1 MNKHKLKRAVV
12 AFLAAILCQGAFADL
27 KTELTVVEF
36 DSKSHVYKIEESGEL
51 SFEEKSLVIKENE
64 KSEAKVLS
72 LGNITKLLIK
82 EVSAVNDLSS
92 DSQSIT
98 LYPNPASSEIFIS
111 GFEGVQTVE
120 IYSISGVLA
129 MKTTAENGS
138 VINISN
144 LRQGIYIVK
153 VDGKTVKLCKI

>member
-1 MNKHKLKRAVV
+1 MKRAVI
-12 AFLAAILCQGAFADL
+12 AFMAAILCQGAFADL

-36 DSKSHVYKIEESGEL
+36 DSKSHVYRIEESGEL
-51 SFEEKSLVIKENE
+51 SFEEKTLVIKEND

-72 LGNITKLLIK
+72 LGNISKLLVK
-82 EVSAVNDLSS
+82 DVTAVNDLSS

-111 GFEGVQTVE
+111 GFEGRQTVE
-120 IYSISGVLA
+120 IFSISGVRV
-129 MKTTAENGS
+129 MKTSVENGS

-144 LRQGIYIVK
+144 LRQGVYIVK

>member
-1 MNKHKLKRAVV
+1 M
-12 AFLAAILCQGAFADL
+12 
-27 KTELTVVEF
+27 
-36 DSKSHVYKIEESGEL
+36 
-51 SFEEKSLVIKENE
+51 
-64 KSEAKVLS
+64 
-72 LGNITKLLIK
+72 
-82 EVSAVNDLSS
+82 NDLSS

>member
-1 MNKHKLKRAVV
+1 M
-12 AFLAAILCQGAFADL
+12 
-27 KTELTVVEF
+27 
-36 DSKSHVYKIEESGEL
+36 
-51 SFEEKSLVIKENE
+51 
-64 KSEAKVLS
+64 
-72 LGNITKLLIK
+72 
-82 EVSAVNDLSS
+82 
-92 DSQSIT
+92 
-98 LYPNPASSEIFIS
+98 
-111 GFEGVQTVE
+111 E

>member
-1 MNKHKLKRAVV
+1 MNKHKMKRAVV

-72 LGNITKLLIK
+72 
-82 EVSAVNDLSS
+82 SARDNK
-92 DSQSIT
+92 
-98 LYPNPASSEIFIS
+98 IS
-111 GFEGVQTVE
+111 
-120 IYSISGVLA
+120 L
-129 MKTTAENGS
+129 K
-138 VINISN
+138 
-144 LRQGIYIVK
+144 
-153 VDGKTVKLCKI
+153 

>member
-1 MNKHKLKRAVV
+1 MNKHKMKRAVV
-12 AFLAAILCQGAFADL
+12 AFLTAILYQVAFADL
-27 KTELTVVEF
+27 KTELTVVES
-36 DSKSHVYKIEESGEL
+36 DLKSHVYRIEESGEL
-51 SFEEKSLVIKENE
+51 SFEEKTLVIKENE
-64 KSEAKVLS
+64 KSEAKILS
-72 LGNITKLLIK
+72 LGNISKLL
-82 EVSAVNDLSS
+82 VRDVTAVNDLSS

-111 GFEGVQTVE
+111 GFEGRQTVE
-120 IYSISGVLA
+120 IYSISGVRV
-129 MKTTAENGS
+129 MKTSVENGS

>member
-1 MNKHKLKRAVV
+1 MNKHKMKRAVI
-12 AFLAAILCQGAFADL
+12 AFMAAILCQGAFADL

-36 DSKSHVYKIEESGEL
+36 DSKSHVYRIEESGEL
-51 SFEEKSLVIKENE
+51 SFEEKTLVIKEND

-72 LGNITKLLIK
+72 LGNISKLLVK
-82 EVSAVNDLSS
+82 DVTAVNDLSS

-111 GFEGVQTVE
+111 GFEGRQTVE
-120 IYSISGVLA
+120 IFSISGVRV
-129 MKTTAENGS
+129 MKTSVENGS

-144 LRQGIYIVK
+144 LRQGVYIVK

>member
-1 MNKHKLKRAVV
+1 MNKHKMKRAVV
-12 AFLAAILCQGAFADL
+12 AFMAAILCQGAFADL

-36 DSKSHVYKIEESGEL
+36 DSKSHVYRIEESGEL
-51 SFEEKSLVIKENE
+51 SFEEKTLVIKENE

-72 LGNITKLLIK
+72 LGNISKLLVK
-82 EVSAVNDLSS
+82 DVTAVNDLSS

-111 GFEGVQTVE
+111 GFEGRQTVE
-120 IYSISGVLA
+120 IFSISGVRVL
-129 MKTTAENGS
+129 KTSVENGS
-138 VINISN
+138 VININN
-144 LRQGIYIVK
+144 LRQGVYIVK

>member
-1 MNKHKLKRAVV
+1 MKRAVV
-12 AFLAAILCQGAFADL
+12 AFMAAILCQGAFADL

-36 DSKSHVYKIEESGEL
+36 DSKSHVYRIEESGEL
-51 SFEEKSLVIKENE
+51 SFEEKTLVIKEND

-72 LGNITKLLIK
+72 LGNISKLLVK
-82 EVSAVNDLSS
+82 DVTAVNDLSS

-111 GFEGVQTVE
+111 GFEGRQTVE
-120 IYSISGVLA
+120 IFSISGVRV
-129 MKTTAENGS
+129 MKTSVENGS

-144 LRQGIYIVK
+144 LRQGVYIVK

>member
-1 MNKHKLKRAVV
+1 MKWQNFQTKNY
-12 AFLAAILCQGAFADL
+12 FLP
-27 KTELTVVEF
+27 
-36 DSKSHVYKIEESGEL
+36 KSHVYRIEESGEL
-51 SFEEKSLVIKENE
+51 SFEEKTLVIKENE
-64 KSEAKVLS
+64 KSEAKILS
-72 LGNITKLLIK
+72 LGNISKLL
-82 EVSAVNDLSS
+82 VRDVTAVNDLSS

-111 GFEGVQTVE
+111 GFEGRQTVE
-120 IYSISGVLA
+120 IYSISGVRV
-129 MKTTAENGS
+129 MKTSVENGS

>member
-1 MNKHKLKRAVV
+1 M
-12 AFLAAILCQGAFADL
+12 AAILCQGAFADL

-36 DSKSHVYKIEESGEL
+36 DSKSHVYRIEESGEL
-51 SFEEKSLVIKENE
+51 SFEEKTLVIKEND

-72 LGNITKLLIK
+72 LGNISKLLVK
-82 EVSAVNDLSS
+82 DVTAVNDLSS

-111 GFEGVQTVE
+111 GFEGRQTVE
-120 IYSISGVLA
+120 IFSISGVRV
-129 MKTTAENGS
+129 MKTSVENGS

-144 LRQGIYIVK
+144 LRQGVYIVK

>member
-1 MNKHKLKRAVV
+1 M
-12 AFLAAILCQGAFADL
+12 
-27 KTELTVVEF
+27 
-36 DSKSHVYKIEESGEL
+36 
-51 SFEEKSLVIKENE
+51 IKENE

-72 LGNITKLLIK
+72 LGNISKLLVK
-82 EVSAVNDLSS
+82 EVAAVNDLSS

-111 GFEGVQTVE
+111 GFEGKQTVE
-120 IYSISGVLA
+120 IFSISGVRVL
-129 MKTTAENGS
+129 KTSVENGS

-144 LRQGIYIVK
+144 LRQGVYIVK